1 MSKRPSNLRSASVRV
16 AHHPTEEEP
25 RRPHLL
31 LTVPYTLYKGDGGR
45 GTPGSVNVRVNLS
58 DKGSVKIER

>member
-1 MSKRPSNLRSASVRV
+1 V

-58 DKGSVKIER
+58 DKGS